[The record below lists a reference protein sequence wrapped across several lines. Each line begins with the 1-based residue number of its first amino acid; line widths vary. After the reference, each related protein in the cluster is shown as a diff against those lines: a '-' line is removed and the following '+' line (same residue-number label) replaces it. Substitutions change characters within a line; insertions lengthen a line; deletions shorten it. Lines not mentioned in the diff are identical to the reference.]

1 MSNIPKLVQPSIRD
15 GVLSGL
21 GDIATLT
28 QSTFV
33 TVYRLSNVDNRFSF
47 LVLIGTEFLPF
58 ELYAPAGSKLHRK
71 LKAVTERQTTT
82 CDIKLYNRH
91 YNGVKMPLVSQV
103 HSYE

>member
-1 MSNIPKLVQPSIRD
+1 MSNIPKLVQTSIRD
-15 GVLSGL
+15 GVISGF
-21 GDIATLT
+21 GDVTTLT

-33 TVYRLSNVDNRFSF
+33 TAYRLSNVDNRFSF

-71 LKAVTERQTTT
+71 LKAVTERQTPT
-82 CDIKLYNRH
+82 CDLKLYNRH

-103 HSYE
+103 HSHE